1 MEVKMKVNIKT
12 PITYYGG
19 KQSILKHILPL
30 VPPHKRYTE
39 AFLGGAALFFAKE
52 PAPSEVINDLDG
64 NLIQFYRVAQTN
76 YPALK
81 ERIDATLHS
90 RDTHTQAGH
99 ILSYPCFYEP
109 VDIAWAIW
117 VRSKQSFASRLD
129 GAFGYD
135 FSGGMPKRVR
145 NAKDAFTEAIC
156 DRLQKVTIESRD
168 ALQVLECYDSPDA
181 FHFIDPPYLNSN
193 CGHYEGL
200 FGESHLDALL
210 ALMVELKGKWMLT
223 MFPYDKIQAYAT
235 KHGWTIHRIT
245 RTISASKKKRRQQ
258 EEWLVTNY

>member
-1 MEVKMKVNIKT
+1 MSIRLKT

-19 KQSILKHILPL
+19 KQTLLKHILPL
-30 VPPHKRYTE
+30 VPSHKRYTE
-39 AFLGGAALFFAKE
+39 AFLGGGALFFAKD

-64 NLIQFYRVAQTN
+64 NLIRFYRVAQTQ
-76 YPALK
+76 YAALK

-90 RDTHTQAGH
+90 RDIHAQAGH
-99 ILSYPCFYEP
+99 ILSYPCFYDS

-129 GAFGYD
+129 GSFGYD
-135 FSGGMPKRVR
+135 FRGSMPKRVN
-145 NAKDAFTEAIC
+145 NAKDNVTQAIC
-156 DRLQKVTIESRD
+156 DRLQGVTIESRD
-168 ALQVLECYDSPDA
+168 ALKVIKCYDSPDC

-193 CGHYEGL
+193 CGHYEGM
-200 FGESHLDALL
+200 FGDAHLDALL
-210 ALMVELKGKWMLT
+210 SLMTELTGKWMLT
-223 MFPYDKIQAYAT
+223 MFPYDTIQAYAS

-245 RTISASKKKRRQQ
+245 RTISASKSNRRKQ

>member
-1 MEVKMKVNIKT
+1 MSIRLKT

-19 KQSILKHILPL
+19 KQTLLKHILPL
-30 VPPHKRYTE
+30 VPSHERYTE
-39 AFLGGAALFFAKE
+39 AFLGGGALFFAKD

-64 NLIQFYRVAQTN
+64 NLIRFYKVAQTQ
-76 YPALK
+76 YAALK

-90 RDTHTQAGH
+90 RDIHAQAGH
-99 ILSYPCFYEP
+99 ILSYPFFYDS

-129 GAFGYD
+129 GSFGYD
-135 FSGGMPKRVR
+135 FRGSMPKRIN
-145 NAKDAFTEAIC
+145 NAKDNVTQAIC
-156 DRLQKVTIESRD
+156 DRLQGVTIESRD
-168 ALQVLECYDSPDA
+168 ALKVIKCYDSPDC

-193 CGHYEGL
+193 CGHYDGM
-200 FGESHLDALL
+200 FGDAHLDALL
-210 ALMVELKGKWMLT
+210 SLMTELTGKWMLT

-245 RTISASKKKRRQQ
+245 RTISASKSNRRKQ

>member
-1 MEVKMKVNIKT
+1 MEVKIKVNIKT

-81 ERIDATLHS
+81 KRIDATLHS

-99 ILSYPCFYEP
+99 ILSYPCFYDS

-117 VRSKQSFASRLD
+117 VRSMQSFASRLD
-129 GAFGYD
+129 GSFGYD
-135 FSGGMPKRVR
+135 FRGSMPKRVN
-145 NAKDAFTEAIC
+145 NAKDNITQAIS
-156 DRLQKVTIESRD
+156 DRLQGVTIESRD
-168 ALQVLECYDSPDA
+168 ALKVIKCYDSPDC

-200 FGESHLDALL
+200 FGEAHLDALL
-210 ALMVELKGKWMLT
+210 ALMTELTGKWILT

-245 RTISASKKKRRQQ
+245 RTISASKSNRRKQ